1 MKTGANLMVGG
12 ANIKWQS
19 CKIPAGELFLNKI
32 SKMRLTPT
40 EKEIIVREVSRWFG
54 QNSRVMLF
62 GSRTNDAAK
71 GGDIDLFIVP
81 VSGRDIYMK
90 KIHFLASLKLEI
102 GEQKIDVV
110 IDNGE
115 DDHRMIVDTAR
126 EEGILLE

>member
-1 MKTGANLMVGG
+1 M
-12 ANIKWQS
+12 
-19 CKIPAGELFLNKI
+19 NKI
-32 SKMRLTPT
+32 SKMRITPI

-81 VSGRDIYMK
+81 VSRRDIYMK
-90 KIHFLASLKLEI
+90 KIHFLASLKSEI

-126 EEGILLE
+126 REGILLE